1 MDTQRIEWDELEEG
15 QRNCLMWPDFLLW
28 DEPRTVEIHRK
39 DTDASLGLVTITVQ
53 VSFYGQASDMNIT
66 GRLPSDKLKPNLP
79 GPVCLIMP
87 HNSLV

>member
-28 DEPRTVEIHRK
+28 DEPHTVEIHRK

-66 GRLPSDKLKPNLP
+66 ANAKSARTCVFMPQG
-79 GPVCLIMP
+79 LIAD
-87 HNSLV
+87 SLT